1 VPGTYT
7 TDLYNVSAGTVLK
20 VTPHVTLKSGNL
32 TMQRHNTG
40 LGGDKTFNQ
49 TMLLNRMAP
58 WLLDRDKGGE
68 QAGAH

>member
-1 VPGTYT
+1 
-7 TDLYNVSAGTVLK
+7 
-20 VTPHVTLKSGNL
+20 
-32 TMQRHNTG
+32 MQRHNTG